1 MLAKLGYFVIDV
13 DLEKYSEGSFET
25 IQTIFAIVNG
35 NLNHDYSQLGLT
47 VTHPSPT
54 PTKTDKTI

>member
-13 DLEKYSEGSFET
+13 DLEIYSEGSFET

-35 NLNHDYSQLGLT
+35 NLNHNYSQLGLT